1 MYTGWVGATELG
13 NGIAEWIEKYSPDTE
28 NVTVEKSAAGCMKVL
43 HGLTVEDAGNFF
55 NYDGT
60 TIPF

>member
-1 MYTGWVGATELG
+1 MYAGWVGATELG
-13 NGIAEWIEKYSPDTE
+13 NGIADCMEKYAPDTE

-43 HGLTVEDAGNFF
+43 HGLTAEDAGNFF